1 MVGHRPRFI
10 KWCEE
15 ILYEHGPMTVG
26 DLMLK
31 LKVRETHASG
41 NKRPPGQGR
50 KLRNLPTFKYL
61 SNALAKYRQF
71 IVVGTI
77 QVQSKLNPNHHYRVL
92 LYGLAEGHG
101 EEE

>member
-1 MVGHRPRFI
+1 MVGHRPRFVG
-10 KWCEE
+10 WVEE

-31 LKVRETHASG
+31 LKARETRH
-41 NKRPPGQGR
+41 GR
-50 KLRNLPTFKYL
+50 GKTTGRVVRNLPTYRYL
-61 SNALAKYRQF
+61 SNALSKYQQF
-71 IVVGTI
+71 IVVGSI

>member
-15 ILYEHGPMTVG
+15 ILDEHGPMTVG

-41 NKRPPGQGR
+41 NKRPPGQAR
-50 KLRNLPTFKYL
+50 KVRNLPTYKYL
-61 SNALAKYRQF
+61 SNA
-71 IVVGTI
+71 IG
-77 QVQSKLNPNHHYRVL
+77 NPNHHYRVL